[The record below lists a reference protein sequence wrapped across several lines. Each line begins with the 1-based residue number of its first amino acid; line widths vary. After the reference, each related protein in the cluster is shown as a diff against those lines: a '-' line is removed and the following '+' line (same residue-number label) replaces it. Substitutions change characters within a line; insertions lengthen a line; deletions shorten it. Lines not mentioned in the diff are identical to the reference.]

1 VKLKKLLVRFLD
13 KYDLTLAELS
23 AKSGMSL
30 NRLESINNEPL
41 RNYQVSIIRA
51 LSTLIGRSTSE
62 TLAELESLEASYD
75 QLLGFRQFL
84 ESKGLSFPEL
94 EYRMYVLIQE
104 LDEFGVGI
112 ENFSFNRFDEEK
124 HGDLKKDS
132 RISMENAITM
142 LEKALDS
149 VKRGQPPY
157 ENF

>member
-1 VKLKKLLVRFLD
+1 LLVRFLD

-94 EYRMYVLIQE
+94 EYR
-104 LDEFGVGI
+104 
-112 ENFSFNRFDEEK
+112 
-124 HGDLKKDS
+124 
-132 RISMENAITM
+132 
-142 LEKALDS
+142 
-149 VKRGQPPY
+149 
-157 ENF
+157 

>member
-1 VKLKKLLVRFLD
+1 MKLKKLLVRFLD

-23 AKSGMSL
+23 EKSGMSL
-30 NRLESINNEPL
+30 NRLETVNNEPL
-41 RNYQVSIIRA
+41 RNYQVSLIRA
-51 LSTLIGRSTSE
+51 LAVLTGRSTSD

-84 ESKGLSFPEL
+84 ESKGLSFPDL

-104 LDEFGVGI
+104 LDAYGVGI
-112 ENFSFNRFDEEK
+112 ENFSFNRFDEEA
-124 HGDLKKDS
+124 HDDIKKDS
-132 RISMENAITM
+132 RIAMENAITM

-149 VKRGQPPY
+149 VKRGQPPH